1 MADPVVLVDRPAP
14 NVGRLRINRPDKRN
28 AIDYDV
34 RQGLI
39 EGVSGLMSD
48 GGVRALV
55 FGGTQGVFSA
65 GGDVATMAG
74 LDEAGARARMQH
86 IHQLC
91 RLVAGLRVPVV
102 SAMEGIASGAAVG
115 LALLG
120 DRIVAG
126 RGTRV
131 LFPFLKLGLTPD
143 WGQLLT
149 LPRRVGLPAAR
160 RVLSDG
166 APVSGEEALR
176 IGLADVLVDDAQV
189 MDTAVQMAQA
199 LAALPSEAFG
209 RMKQRL
215 NHPSASLDDELA
227 REETDQAVCLLGED
241 FAEGFDAFT
250 SRRTADFIGGPG
262 ARKS

>member
-1 MADPVVLVDRPAP
+1 MTDPVVLVDHPAP
-14 NVGRLRINRPDKRN
+14 HVGRLRINRPEKRN
-28 AIDYDV
+28 AIDCDV

-39 EGVSGLMSD
+39 DGVSGLMYD
-48 GGVRALV
+48 GTVRALV

-74 LDEAGARARMQH
+74 LDEARARARMQH
-86 IHQLC
+86 IHALC
-91 RLVAGLRVPVV
+91 RLVAGVRVPVV
-102 SAMEGIASGAAVG
+102 SAMEGIAAGAAVG

-126 RGTRV
+126 RSTRI

-149 LPRRVGLPAAR
+149 LPRRVGLPVAR

-166 APVSGEEALR
+166 LPVTGEEALR

-189 MDTAVQMAQA
+189 MDTAVQTAQA
-199 LAALPSEAFG
+199 LAALPSEAFA

-215 NHPSASLDDELA
+215 NHPSASLDDELV
-227 REETDQAVCLLGED
+227 REESDQAICLLGDD
-241 FAEGFDAFT
+241 FAEGFDALT
-250 SRRTADFIGGPG
+250 TRRAPDFVGHPG
-262 ARKS
+262 ARHR